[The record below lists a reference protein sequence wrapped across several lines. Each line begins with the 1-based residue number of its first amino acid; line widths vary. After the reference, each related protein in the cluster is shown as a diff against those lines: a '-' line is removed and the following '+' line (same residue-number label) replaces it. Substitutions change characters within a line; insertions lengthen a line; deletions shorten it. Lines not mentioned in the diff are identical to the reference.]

1 MVAEALLDYADTGE
15 PGLRATPRAWHDPL
29 VISNSFFAL
38 AALQWWRR
46 GYHRQSLLLL
56 GCGVAS
62 WIYHSSG
69 EDQGHWCVFTHF
81 GHLGH
86 ISDPF

>member
-46 GYHRQSLLLL
+46 GHHRQSLLLL